1 MEPEFTY
8 RPTSPNA
15 PGPANSATPILP
27 SQGGPAPVK
36 SCYASEIVQGNEVQ
50 YEDPDLPDGTTLNLV
65 PTDGRRTVK
74 LLRESVLIK
83 KTAALGWAALLGIFA
98 NVPAVSAQ
106 GSPQSVTEVRVDVA
120 KVDAGYRASKMN
132 GSTVYNSKK
141 EKIGTIDDLIL
152 GPPDWVPYAV
162 LSVGGVLGLGDHL
175 VTVPLSKMQVIT
187 DQFVLPDATKDT
199 LKALPEF
206 KYMK

>member
-1 MEPEFTY
+1 MELEFTS
-8 RPTSPNA
+8 RPTGPKA
-15 PGPANSATPILP
+15 PGLANSATPILP
-27 SQGGPAPVK
+27 SQGGFAPVK
-36 SCYASEIVQGNEVQ
+36 SSYASEIAQGNEVQ
-50 YEDPDLPDGTTLNLV
+50 HEDLEPRDGTTLNLV
-65 PTDGRRTVK
+65 PTDATRTAK
-74 LLRESVLIK
+74 LLRQSALIK
-83 KTAALGWAALLGIFA
+83 ITAAFGWAALLAIFA
-98 NVPAVSAQ
+98 NVPAVPAQ

-199 LKALPEF
+199 LKSLPEF

>member
-8 RPTSPNA
+8 RPTSPKA
-15 PGPANSATPILP
+15 PGLTNSATPILP
-27 SQGGPAPVK
+27 SQGRSARVK
-36 SCYASEIVQGNEVQ
+36 SSYASKIAQGNEAE
-50 YEDPDLPDGTTLNLV
+50 YEDQEPPDGTTLNLV
-65 PTDGRRTVK
+65 PTDARRTAK
-74 LLRESVLIK
+74 LLRESALIK
-83 KTAALGWAALLGIFA
+83 KTAAFGWAALLGIFA
-98 NVPAVSAQ
+98 NMPAVSAQ

-120 KVDAGYRASKMN
+120 KVDAGYRASKMS

-141 EKIGTIDDLIL
+141 EKIGMIDDLIL

-162 LSVGGVLGLGDHL
+162 LSVGGVLGLGDHF